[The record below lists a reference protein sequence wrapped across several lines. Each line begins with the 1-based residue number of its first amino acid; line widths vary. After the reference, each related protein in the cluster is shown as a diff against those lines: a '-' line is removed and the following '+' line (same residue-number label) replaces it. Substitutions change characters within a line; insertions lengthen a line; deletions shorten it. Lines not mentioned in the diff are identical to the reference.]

1 MGSQAWVIILRMT
14 MLPFQH
20 VFEFGERPLGAEANR
35 HMAEYLRSE
44 AKRMGYPVKRL
55 PFNCV
60 RWESGPCFAARG
72 EVHVPVFAG
81 PYSPSFE
88 KSRDVVVVST
98 LRELEKAE
106 CEWKILLMHG
116 DLTKD
121 PLMPRDFPFYFP
133 KEHKAIY
140 ELLEEKKPKAILAV
154 TGAHPAC
161 GLNPYPLFDDA
172 NFQIP
177 AAYVGAEVGAQLLA
191 ARGMMG
197 LKIDSQTL
205 PETGEQVVIRK
216 KAIGESKGKIIMCA
230 HMDTAYGTP
239 GALDNAA
246 GVAAMLEAMEL
257 LKEIKRPLNLEFLPF
272 NGEDSPMVKGQ
283 MAYLGH
289 YGNEL
294 DQIRLVVN
302 IDAVGCK
309 ESNIA
314 VSAYNLEEAKLNW
327 LDAEIAQQDRVERGP
342 AWVEGDHS
350 IFAFRGIPTL
360 AITSSNLREK
370 VMKLS
375 HTPNDTP
382 DLVDP
387 ELLKETGDFI
397 AQLVQAYVQP

>member
-1 MGSQAWVIILRMT
+1 MKTTSCTDRI
-14 MLPFQH
+14 
-20 VFEFGERPLGAEANR
+20 FEFGERPLGTEANR
-35 HMAEYLRSE
+35 HMAEYLRTE
-44 AKRMGYPVKRL
+44 AKRMGYAVRRL

-60 RWESGPCFAARG
+60 RWEAGPSLAARG

-81 PYSPSFE
+81 PYSPAFE
-88 KSRDVVVVST
+88 KSRDVVAVST

-133 KEHKAIY
+133 EEHKAIY
-140 ELLEEKKPKAILAV
+140 QLLEEKKPKAILTV

-161 GLNPYPLFDDA
+161 GLDPCPLFDDA

-177 AAYVGAEVGAQLLA
+177 VAYVGAEAGAQLLEA
-191 ARGMMG
+191 KGMMG
-197 LKIDSQTL
+197 LKIDSETL
-205 PETGEQVVIRK
+205 PETGEQVVIQK
-216 KAIGESKGKIIMCA
+216 KAKGESQGKILVCA

-246 GVAAMLEAMEL
+246 GVAAMLETMDRLNTRAL
-257 LKEIKRPLNLEFLPF
+257 PLDLEFLPF

-283 MAYLGH
+283 LAYLSH
-289 YGNEL
+289 YGNEMG
-294 DQIRLVVN
+294 QIRLVAN
-302 IDAVGCK
+302 IDAVGYK

-314 VSAYNLEEAKLNW
+314 VSAYNLDEAKLNW
-327 LDAEIAQQDRVERGP
+327 LDAEIERHDRVERGP
-342 AWVEGDHS
+342 EWAEGDHS
-350 IFAFRGIPTL
+350 IFAFRGVPTL

-375 HTPNDTP
+375 HTPGDTP

-397 AQLVQAYVQP
+397 ARLVETL